1 MSTTMKTNM
10 AKRVKLKGE
19 KNHALV
25 SVDVETLMAPAGD
38 GGSLLCALPWGASLR
53 GGDWSGILDK
63 WEFPLVVLTIL
74 VSIVFDRCPWEFSDR
89 KHMHTQTYIAQAH
102 AQTLSNSLSN

>member
-10 AKRVKLKGE
+10 AKQVKLKGE

-38 GGSLLCALPWGASLR
+38 GGSLLCALP
-53 GGDWSGILDK
+53 
-63 WEFPLVVLTIL
+63 
-74 VSIVFDRCPWEFSDR
+74 
-89 KHMHTQTYIAQAH
+89 
-102 AQTLSNSLSN
+102 